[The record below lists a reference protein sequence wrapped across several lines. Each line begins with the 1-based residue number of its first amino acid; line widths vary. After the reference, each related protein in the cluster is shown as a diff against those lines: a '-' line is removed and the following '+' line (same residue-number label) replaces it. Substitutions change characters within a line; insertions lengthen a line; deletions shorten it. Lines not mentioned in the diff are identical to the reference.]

1 VAGEELP
8 EAAAAPKAQA
18 RAMVR
23 IIAGVRMSL
32 FVVREQ
38 RPLQRSA
45 SATGELSFALRCA
58 DREFATKRGPGANK
72 S

>member
-23 IIAGVRMSL
+23 IIAEVRTSL

-38 RPLQRSA
+38 RPLQRSERQRQVN
-45 SATGELSFALRCA
+45 SALR
-58 DREFATKRGPGANK
+58 
-72 S
+72 